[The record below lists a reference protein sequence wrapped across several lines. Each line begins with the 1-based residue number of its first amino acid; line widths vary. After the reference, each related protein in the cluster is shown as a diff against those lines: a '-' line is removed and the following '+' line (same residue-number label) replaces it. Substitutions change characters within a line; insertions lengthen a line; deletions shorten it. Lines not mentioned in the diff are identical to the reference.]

1 MLQISWVC
9 VDSSLALSVP
19 DYGSLKFLRH
29 QLSLKCNKSLLN
41 IFIIK
46 SFCAQIVLPRNS
58 SGEMAP
64 WLWWLDEKTGRWRQ
78 LGKMRPASD
87 SRTRR
92 DLSGRRFYIGDIQTD
107 KISPIINID
116 IPWKRCYVRVQ
127 AHGIDGKNLKPA
139 EGITVTLIG
148 KESAAQEQY
157 YGYTQKTTNKNGL
170 ACIPAWCDSD
180 VVLQAGQW
188 LHSSI
193 IHANPD
199 KTNLKKLPQ
208 ELETSIIESE
218 ELSSFTFTT
227 KVTSQAGPIFSN
239 NEINKCLDPDE
250 NLLAFKFYLKEIR
263 RRCYVRAQTYINDQS
278 GKSIEPDHMAIV
290 TLIEKD
296 NADPEKYPY
305 GYPEGWAN
313 SFGKACIRAWCGS
326 KVSLQAKRHSRPYTK
341 QWFQLKPDKTTLDKL
356 PRELETSV
364 TLNSFT
370 FTTKVISEMGP
381 VFDNEYKCR
390 FNLDDSL
397 LAFKF
402 YFTDIKPQPRE
413 IDDFGTRPPG
423 HPLSWYVSDATG
435 PNQEIKKC
443 FVKVKIYSYQGIPV
457 PMVSVHSF
465 TPDGKT
471 RYGYSVKRPTITG
484 VTSSGLGVTNPLG
497 GTNYSVSF
505 ACVEYR
511 CSEKDRETFIVVK
524 FLTNRCFISHPDL
537 TGKFREQTEAYRKL
551 MNITSSIDMTT
562 AIYAPAD
569 ASQGTLGLYTGPGK
583 TAEER
588 CRAGRVDNI
597 AGDGNRKPTSDG
609 YSLLTIYG
617 CEYG

>member
-1 MLQISWVC
+1 M
-9 VDSSLALSVP
+9 
-19 DYGSLKFLRH
+19 
-29 QLSLKCNKSLLN
+29 
-41 IFIIK
+41 
-46 SFCAQIVLPRNS
+46 LPRNS

-78 LGKMRPASD
+78 LGEMRPASN

-92 DLSGRRFYIGDIQTD
+92 DSGGRRFYIGDIQTD

-116 IPWKRCYVRVQ
+116 ILWKRCYVRVQ
-127 AHGIDGKNLKPA
+127 ANVIDGKNLKPA
-139 EGITVTLIG
+139 DGITVTLIG

-170 ACIPAWCDSD
+170 ACIPAWCDSG

-199 KTNLKKLPQ
+199 RTNLETLPS

-218 ELSSFTFTT
+218 ESSSFTFTT

-239 NEINKCLDPDE
+239 NEINKCFDPDE
-250 NLLAFKFYLKEIR
+250 NVLAFKFYLKEIR
-263 RRCYVRAQTYINDQS
+263 RRCYVRAQTYIHDQS
-278 GKSIEPDHMAIV
+278 GKNIEPDHMALV
-290 TLIEKD
+290 TLIEND
-296 NADPEKYPY
+296 NTDPAKYPY

-313 SFGKACIRAWCGS
+313 SYGKACIEAWCGS
-326 KVSLQAKRHSRPYTK
+326 EVSLQAKRSSEYDAKP
-341 QWFQLKPDKTTLDKL
+341 WFQLKSDKTSLDKL
-356 PRELETSV
+356 PRELEASV

-370 FTTKVISEMGP
+370 FTTKVTSEVGP
-381 VFDNEYKCR
+381 IFYSWDGCAS
-390 FNLDDSL
+390 LDDSL

-402 YFTDIKPQPRE
+402 YYTDIKPFIKPQPKE
-413 IDDFGTRPPG
+413 IDEFGTRPPG
-423 HPLSWYVSDATG
+423 HPLSWYTSDATE
-435 PNQEIKKC
+435 PSQEVNKC
-443 FVKVKIYSYQGIPV
+443 FAKVKIYSNQGIPV

-465 TPDGKT
+465 TPDGKI
-471 RYGYSVKRPTITG
+471 RCGYSVKRPTITG
-484 VTSSGLGVTNPLG
+484 VTSGLTNPLD

-524 FLTNRCFISHPDL
+524 FLTNRCFIGYHPGL
-537 TGKFREQTEAYRKL
+537 TGKFKEQSESHRKPVS
-551 MNITSSIDMTT
+551 ITSFADMTT
-562 AIYAPAD
+562 FIYAPAD
-569 ASQGTLGLYTGPGK
+569 VSDGTLGLYTGPGK
-583 TAEER
+583 IAEER
-588 CRAGRVDNI
+588 CQAGRVDNI
-597 AGDGNRKPTSDG
+597 GRDGNRKPTSDG

-617 CEYG
+617 CASG